1 MKLRCLPLAASM
13 ALLVTHFAA
22 STQMAAAPPQP
33 AASLAPVSKSTK
45 LAKPKPR
52 MLTRADRRDSIS
64 PIDESRPEGAVTPQV
79 KIPLGPKP
87 PAAPLKLTP
96 SKGAIRSDKSNGV
109 NDTVARCGAIR
120 DETERAACR
129 ERLTH

>member
-1 MKLRCLPLAASM
+1 MKLRCLPLVAAM
-13 ALLVTHFAA
+13 ALLATHFAA
-22 STQMAAAPPQP
+22 SAQMAAAPPEP

-52 MLTRADRRDSIS
+52 MLTPADRRDSIS
-64 PIDESRPEGAVTPQV
+64 PTDVSRPEGTVTPQV
-79 KIPLGPKP
+79 KIPLGPTP

-96 SKGAIRSDKSNGV
+96 SKSAIRTNKPSGV
-109 NDTVARCGAIR
+109 NDSAARCGAIS
-120 DETERAACR
+120 DEAERVACR

>member
-1 MKLRCLPLAASM
+1 MKLRCLPLVAAM

-22 STQMAAAPPQP
+22 SAQMAAAPPAP

-52 MLTRADRRDSIS
+52 MLTPADRRDSIAPS
-64 PIDESRPEGAVTPQV
+64 DESRPEGTVTPQV

-96 SKGAIRSDKSNGV
+96 SKSAIRSNKSSGV
-109 NDTVARCGAIR
+109 NDSAARCGAIS
-120 DETERAACR
+120 DEAGRAACR